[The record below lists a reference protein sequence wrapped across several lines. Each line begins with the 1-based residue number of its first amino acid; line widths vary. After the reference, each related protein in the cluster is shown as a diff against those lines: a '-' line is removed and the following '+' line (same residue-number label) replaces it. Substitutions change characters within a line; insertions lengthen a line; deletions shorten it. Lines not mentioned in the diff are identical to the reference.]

1 MATSGAAEILL
12 RYDDDQ
18 DRQHFETLFA
28 SDFVIHAFATDQGAL
43 DYLPSAPSIPTAIV
57 LLPNRADDY
66 LESSLLAQAR
76 DHHPR
81 ILKILIGD
89 AIALNLLVKLLDHQ
103 LVDRCFEQPVNP
115 DVIRSHVLTAALT
128 REGQT
133 FSPDT
138 SQAHEGPKPT
148 ILIVDDE
155 PTATRYLSR
164 QLERMQD
171 EFRVLSAISAE

>member
-1 MATSGAAEILL
+1 MRTHSNTVGP
-12 RYDDDQ
+12 DS
-18 DRQHFETLFA
+18 FEVQVQA
-28 SDFVIHAFATDQGAL
+28 
-43 DYLPSAPSIPTAIV
+43 
-57 LLPNRADDY
+57 LPNRADDY
-66 LESSLLAQAR
+66 LESSLLARAR

-128 REGQT
+128 REEQT

-138 SQAHEGPKPT
+138 SEAHEGPKPA

-171 EFRVLSAISAE
+171 EFRVLRISTMSSRSTIGFC